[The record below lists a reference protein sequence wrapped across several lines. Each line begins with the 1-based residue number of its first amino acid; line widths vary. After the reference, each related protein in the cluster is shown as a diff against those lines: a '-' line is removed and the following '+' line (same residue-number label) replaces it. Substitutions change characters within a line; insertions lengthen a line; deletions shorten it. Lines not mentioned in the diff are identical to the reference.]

1 MQHRQ
6 VPRIMHAMAMLSVA
20 YVLDEA
26 QVRPWPLVRACMAP
40 ELANSQC
47 EVQVQHDSNKV
58 CRGFGSAQAAT
69 TLEATQADCAAG
81 CRLPC
86 CAAPRRWAEQHAHA
100 HALHATHALPPQRQ
114 ADTAA
119 SWTARRKWVRGA
131 KGS

>member
-1 MQHRQ
+1 MAARLCLHG
-6 VPRIMHAMAMLSVA
+6 PRIGEIHN
-20 YVLDEA
+20 
-26 QVRPWPLVRACMAP
+26 VRCKFMVTSMT
-40 ELANSQC
+40 S
-47 EVQVQHDSNKV
+47 V
-58 CRGFGSAQAAT
+58 CRGFESAQAAT

-86 CAAPRRWAEQHAHA
+86 CDAPRRWAEQHAHA